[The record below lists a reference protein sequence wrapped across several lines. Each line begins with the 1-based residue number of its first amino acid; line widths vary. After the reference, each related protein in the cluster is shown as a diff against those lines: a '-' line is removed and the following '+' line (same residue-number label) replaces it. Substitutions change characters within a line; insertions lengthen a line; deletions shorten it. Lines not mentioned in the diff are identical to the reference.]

1 MQPVAAY
8 ARTPRSRGRADGSC
22 WGPTLLCPWP
32 AQSSRPRPLH
42 LELQTHHTGC
52 ELIFSSTDTGLVLGG
67 EQLLEKKA
75 ALMQRLRKMP
85 WRKATALAKAND
97 LREGIKQQCITT
109 YEWLAGRA
117 QQPDWVELAAPA

>member
-1 MQPVAAY
+1 M
-8 ARTPRSRGRADGSC
+8 
-22 WGPTLLCPWP
+22 
-32 AQSSRPRPLH
+32 
-42 LELQTHHTGC
+42 ELQTHHTGC